1 VSIASSCPAGN
12 AASSVTL
19 PRERLR
25 FLGSPGEEQ
34 DVREGAQ
41 RVPFAAA
48 VAERA
53 PAGER
58 VVQSSDRWLE
68 LRGRVTLARL
78 GLQQIS
84 PELERGAVGES
95 QRPLALGGRLGVV
108 REAGEIVA
116 ALCSAQ
122 KQALRPTPTQPAAR
136 PCSPPPR
143 SP

>member
-1 VSIASSCPAGN
+1 VSGGQRLEQRHR
-12 AASSVTL
+12 L

-25 FLGSPGEEQ
+25 FLGAPGEER
-34 DVREGAQ
+34 DVREG
-41 RVPFAAA
+41 
-48 VAERA
+48 A

-68 LRGRVTLARL
+68 LRAHVTLARL

-108 REAGEIVA
+108 REARRNRGRA
-116 ALCSAQ
+116 MQCSEAGP
-122 KQALRPTPTQPAAR
+122 QANSNSACCQAVLTASNITAIPIAPHR
-136 PCSPPPR
+136 PPPGCAHR
-143 SP
+143 